1 MLICQDSQMDTKNA
15 APRPRQRDSTDCQ
28 DHRHRLK
35 DTPLASP
42 LRLSAGKALMLTPSL
57 SSQTKTNSEIQ
68 GIATEEESGHRES
81 CPTLVPR
88 CRSGSSP
95 HIPSKVT

>member
-57 SSQTKTNSEIQ
+57 SSQMKTNSEIQ
-68 GIATEEESGHRES
+68 GIATEEEPGHRES
-81 CPTLVPR
+81 L
-88 CRSGSSP
+88 P
-95 HIPSKVT
+95 HPGPKM

>member
-1 MLICQDSQMDTKNA
+1 MDTNNA

-42 LRLSAGKALMLTPSL
+42 LSAGKALMLTPSL

-68 GIATEEESGHRES
+68 GIATEEEPGHRES
-81 CPTLVPR
+81 L
-88 CRSGSSP
+88 P
-95 HIPSKVT
+95 HPGPQV